1 MRAGALLLALASL
14 ASAGTVSYTGTLASP
29 EDESNEFVVTLGAA
43 GNLGLQTWG
52 FGGGT
57 NGAANVIPAG
67 GFDSFVS
74 VWDGT
79 GATATL
85 IDGSSD
91 VMSNYSS
98 YTGCPPAGT
107 VNIGGNNDCGDL
119 TMNFALGAGTYT
131 VVLTDAD
138 YIPEAM
144 FEGPGGQLGDG
155 FVDFTG
161 GVLQTCDGNNCISP
175 TANWALDI
183 TTPDQAG
190 PTTPEP
196 ANFWSLIIGL
206 ALVAIP
212 VRRRIDST
220 KTR

>member
-98 YTGCPPAGT
+98 TG
-107 VNIGGNNDCGDL
+107 V
-119 TMNFALGAGTYT
+119 
-131 VVLTDAD
+131 
-138 YIPEAM
+138 
-144 FEGPGGQLGDG
+144 
-155 FVDFTG
+155 
-161 GVLQTCDGNNCISP
+161 
-175 TANWALDI
+175 
-183 TTPDQAG
+183 
-190 PTTPEP
+190 
-196 ANFWSLIIGL
+196 
-206 ALVAIP
+206 
-212 VRRRIDST
+212 VRRRE
-220 KTR
+220 R